1 MTGLLDKISDQI
13 INPVILLL
21 FVLAFLY
28 FIWGVT
34 QYVIKADSDEQREQ
48 GKQHMMWGIIGMFI
62 MFAVER
68 IIEIIKN
75 TIGV

>member
-1 MTGLLDKISDQI
+1 MTGLLNKISDQI
-13 INPVILLL
+13 INPIILLL
-21 FVLAFLY
+21 FVLALLY

-48 GKQHMMWGIIGMFI
+48 GKQHMIWGVVGMFI
-62 MFAVER
+62 MVAVYG

>member
-62 MFAVER
+62 MFAVGG

>member
-1 MTGLLDKISDQI
+1 MTGLLNKISDQI
-13 INPVILLL
+13 INPIILLL
-21 FVLAFLY
+21 FVLALLY

-48 GKQHMMWGIIGMFI
+48 GKQHMIWGVVGMFI
-62 MFAVER
+62 MVAVYG
-68 IIEIIKN
+68 IIGIIKN

>member
-1 MTGLLDKISDQI
+1 MTNLLNKISDQI

-21 FVLAFLY
+21 FVLALLY

-34 QYVIKADSDEQREQ
+34 QYIIKADSDEQREQ
-48 GKQHMMWGIIGMFI
+48 GRQHIIWGIVGMFI
-62 MFAVER
+62 MFAVKG